1 MTPEAIN
8 DLRKRV
14 LAKQPVTN
22 EELAAALRVLRGSR
36 SSAQATS
43 TASRSKKAPKTE
55 QEALDEID
63 SLLGDI

>member
-22 EELAAALRVLRGSR
+22 EELAEALKVLRGSR
-36 SSAQATS
+36 ASAQATS
-43 TASRSKKAPKTE
+43 TKARSKAAPKSE
-55 QEALDEID
+55 AEALAEID
-63 SLLGDI
+63 DLLGEI